1 MTGVQTCALPISAE
15 RKGQNPFE
23 FNNYSKLLFSAN
35 NIPRIKDKTGAVQRR
50 LTIIPFDARFTA
62 ADPDFNPY
70 IKHLLK
76 TDEVMEYL
84 INLGI
89 AGLKRVLT
97 NRQFTASSKVQ
108 KAMDEYEENNNPIL
122 GFFKEC
128 EDEDF
133 QIENE
138 PTNKVYR
145 RYQEFCLANSFQP
158 MSSIEFSKQVNR
170 ILNMKV
176 IDKKISGKKHRIF
189 VRADS

>member
-1 MTGVQTCALPISAE
+1 M
-15 RKGQNPFE
+15 
-23 FNNYSKLLFSAN
+23 
-35 NIPRIKDKTGAVQRR
+35 
-50 LTIIPFDARFTA
+50 TIIPFDARFTA

-97 NRQFTASSKVQ
+97 NRQFTTSSKVQ

-122 GFFKEC
+122 GFFKDC

-138 PTNKVYR
+138 PTNKVYKR
-145 RYQEFCLANSFQP
+145 
-158 MSSIEFSKQVNR
+158 FSKQVNR
-170 ILNMKV
+170 ILNMKIV
-176 IDKKISGKKHRIF
+176 DKWLNKKKHRIF